1 MVIADL
7 VEQGFVLPITSGLW
21 AYSGQGLKRVLP
33 SQTRQAPAKLRVLQ
47 G

>member
-33 SQTRQAPAKLRVLQ
+33 NCGFYRAKTTILSK
-47 G
+47 